1 MEKIFLKNILFEAYA
16 FLLDNQMWGDLTD
29 SDNWAD
35 SEVEDDEEKDEGKE
49 AREDAGLTMDMNKGL
64 RITCDRYGSL
74 SFLYMLL

>member
-49 AREDAGLTMDMNKGL
+49 AREDAELMSWLEWLAK
-64 RITCDRYGSL
+64 
-74 SFLYMLL
+74 